1 MQKKGGLKM
10 KKKPIYLLSAMVIA
24 LFVTGSGLYCEA
36 SANGLALTSPNG
48 GEVIPSGS
56 PYTIQWVA
64 PPEMVSFK
72 LKYSMNNGT
81 SWSTIESGIT
91 EPSYG
96 WAVPTPPKNKP
107 KCLVKVIGY
116 DASEKKLGVDKSD
129 APFTIEVLTITS
141 PNGGEVLTSGS
152 MHTIIW
158 QTNGTKNPVE
168 KLTLL
173 YTKNGGKTWQP
184 IGTLTE
190 DLGSYD
196 WMVPGV
202 PVAKLKGRCRVQV
215 VLKDAKGNTVGKD
228 ISDGDFT
235 IAETFMTDYFPLST
249 CWETDDWT
257 LIVRAKEREINGALT
272 KAMVNTGGPVVFF
285 WTNDEDGLRLHDLMD
300 PDGIMVQP
308 SVPIVFADAVPKV
321 GDKKNNTFTSVWGK
335 FKLISKLI
343 GVEDVS
349 VPAGNFAD
357 CLKFKVTM
365 YDITGGPENLD
376 IKETWWL
383 AKDVGFVKA
392 VNDENADSSIF
403 AAPGQTR
410 KLLSYYIAP
419 SNPTPDQQALR
430 DLGKQFVEFF
440 EAEDLDSLM
449 SLYTDD
455 FLHSCTDKAALR
467 SFYETLF
474 AENDGLWWFSS
485 GGEESVVS
493 GDSAS
498 GMRERVRSGVN
509 VSTDEWWWDWDRQRA
524 YFRKEGDEWKVCGN
538 QANFRASFYVWVRND
553 AVGGKYLVI
562 GTTIYNCVEERID
575 MDSEIASLT
584 ITGPP
589 TTTIDP
595 DVKQNWLPEYLE
607 YFRDED
613 IGNAKNG
620 FYTFTLTTVDGKVI
634 QFTDY
639 LQVMPLLNIANLGS
653 PIGGITIPAG
663 DVAFDWTDVDR
674 ADYYAVDL
682 QYYDAGTW
690 RQWARENSG
699 QSELTV
705 NLPGGMNWR
714 WRVRGRQNDLY
725 GGLDNESRTDWAYF
739 STS

>member
-1 MQKKGGLKM
+1 M
-10 KKKPIYLLSAMVIA
+10 KKKPIYVLSAVVIA
-24 LFVTGSGLYCEA
+24 LVVTGSGLYCEA

-48 GEVIPSGS
+48 GDVIPSGL

-91 EPSYG
+91 EASYG

-116 DASEKKLGVDKSD
+116 DALGKKLGADNSD

-141 PNGGEVLTSGS
+141 PNGGETLTSGS
-152 MHTIIW
+152 MHTIRW

-168 KLTLL
+168 KVKLL
-173 YTKNGGKTWQP
+173 YTKNGGKTWQT
-184 IGTLTE
+184 IETLTE

-196 WMVPGV
+196 WTVPGG
-202 PVAKLKGRCRVQV
+202 PVAKPKGRCRVQV

-228 ISDGDFT
+228 TSDGDFT
-235 IAETFMTDYFPLST
+235 IAETFMSDYFPLST

-257 LIVRAKEREINGALT
+257 LIVRAKEREINGVLT
-272 KAMVNTGGPVVFF
+272 TPMVNTREPIVFF
-285 WTNDEDGLRLHDLMD
+285 WTNDEDGLRLHEVMD
-300 PDGIMVQP
+300 PDGIMGNV

-321 GDKKNNTFTSVWGK
+321 GDKRENTFTSVWGK

-365 YDITGGPENLD
+365 YDITGGAENLD

-392 VNDENADSSIF
+392 VNDENADSSFF
-403 AAPGQTR
+403 ADPGQTC

-419 SNPTPDQQALR
+419 SDPTPDHLALT
-430 DLGKQFVEFF
+430 DMGKQIAESF
-440 EAEDLDSLM
+440 EAKDLDGLM
-449 SLYTDD
+449 SRYTDD
-455 FLHSCTDKAALR
+455 FLHSCTDKAAMR
-467 SFYETLF
+467 SSYGTLF
-474 AENDGLWWFSS
+474 AENEGLWWFSS
-485 GGEESVVS
+485 GGEEAVVS
-493 GDSAS
+493 GDSAYND
-498 GMRERVRSGVN
+498 RERVRSGVDN
-509 VSTDEWWWDWDRQRA
+509 MTTKRWWDWDRQRV

-538 QANFRASFYVWVRND
+538 QANFRAYFYVWLRND
-553 AVGGKYLVI
+553 AVGGEYLVI
-562 GTTIYNCVEERID
+562 GGSIYNCAGQIID
-575 MDSEIASLT
+575 MDSEITSLT

-589 TTTIDP
+589 TTTTIIDP
-595 DVKQNWLPEYLE
+595 DLKQNWLPEYLE

-620 FYTFTLTTVDGKVI
+620 FYTFTLETSDGKVI
-634 QFTDY
+634 QSKDY
-639 LQVMPLLNIANLGS
+639 LQVMPFLNIANLGS
-653 PIGGITIPAG
+653 PIGGISIPGG
-663 DVAFDWTDVDR
+663 DVTFDWTDVDR

-690 RQWARENSG
+690 RQWARINASQSG
-699 QSELTV
+699 LTV

-714 WRVRGRQNDLY
+714 WRVRARQNDLY
-725 GGLDNESRTDWAYF
+725 GELDNESRTDWAYF